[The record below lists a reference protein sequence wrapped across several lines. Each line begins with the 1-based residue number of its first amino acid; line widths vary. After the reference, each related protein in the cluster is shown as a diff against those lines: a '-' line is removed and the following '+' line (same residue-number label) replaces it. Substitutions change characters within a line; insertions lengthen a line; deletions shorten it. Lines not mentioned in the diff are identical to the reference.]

1 MPHPTRRIFL
11 RSLAATIALPALP
24 SLAASVPVARKTPV
38 RLAYIYAPN
47 GVNIDKWFPTTTTGS
62 ELTLSPTLEPL
73 APVQDM
79 IQILRGLDLDK
90 ARANGDGAGD
100 HARANAAFLTGCQP
114 RKTAGADI
122 RLGISADQIAA
133 REIGHHTPL
142 PSLELST
149 DAPRRSGNCD
159 SGYSC
164 AYQFNLAWRSEASPV
179 PAERD
184 PRLIFETLFGR
195 SENPETERRRA
206 RRQSVLDFVLDDAK
220 RLHNQ
225 ANGADRTK
233 LDEYLTSV
241 REVEQRIE
249 RAEAFRR
256 EIPETDVPNGVPDS
270 YREHLRLM
278 FEMLALAFETD
289 STRIASFLLAHD
301 GSNRT
306 FPEIGVRDAHHYLS
320 HHQKKASNLE
330 AIAKIDRFYVE
341 EFSRFLQDMRTRKVE
356 DGSSL
361 LDHSMIVFGSGI
373 RDGDRHNHDD
383 LPILLAGGGGG
394 SLTPGRT
401 ITAPDGTPLTNLHLS
416 LLERLGVRAERIGDS
431 TGKLDAIG

>member
-1 MPHPTRRIFL
+1 MHQTRRLFL
-11 RSLAATIALPALP
+11 RSLASTIALPAMHSLGATLP
-24 SLAASVPVARKTPV
+24 AAARRHPV

-47 GVNIDKWFPTTTTGS
+47 GVNIDQWFPKTDGAT
-62 ELTLSPTLEPL
+62 LHLSPTLEPL
-73 APVQDM
+73 APIKDMVQL
-79 IQILRGLDLDK
+79 LRGLDLDK

-149 DAPRRSGNCD
+149 DEPRRSGNCD

-184 PRLIFETLFGR
+184 PRLVFETLFGR
-195 SENPETERRRA
+195 GQSADNARRRA
-206 RRQSVLDFVLDDAK
+206 QRQSVLDFVLDDAK

-225 ANGADRTK
+225 ASGADRVK

-249 RAEAFRR
+249 RAETFRR
-256 EIPETDVPNGVPDS
+256 EIPEADVPNGVPES

-278 FEMLALAFETD
+278 FDMLALAFETD
-289 STRIASFLLAHD
+289 STRVASFLLAHD
-301 GSNRT
+301 GSNRS

-320 HHQKKASNLE
+320 HHQKKTSNL
-330 AIAKIDRFYVE
+330 ASIAKIDRFYVE
-341 EFSRFLQDMRTRKVE
+341 EFSRFLQDMRARKLD

-361 LDHSMIVFGSGI
+361 LDHSMIVFGAGI

-383 LPILLAGGGGG
+383 LPILLAGRGGGL
-394 SLTPGRT
+394 LTPGRAV
-401 ITAPDGTPLTNLHLS
+401 TAPEGTPLTNLHLA
-416 LLERLGVRAERIGDS
+416 LLDRLGVRAERVGDS